1 MEIKDSAVLSDI
13 SKTLL
18 ALGDRLSLA
27 RKRRD
32 MTAEQMAKRAGVSVP
47 TLRSLERGGPGV
59 GIGAYLSVLMVLGL
73 ERDFDL
79 IGSVDELGHQLQDLR
94 LKRSKL

>member
-1 MEIKDSAVLSDI
+1 MEIKDPAVSTDV
-13 SKTLL
+13 SNTLV

-32 MTAEQMAKRAGVSVP
+32 MTAEQMARSAGVSVP
-47 TLRSLERGGPGV
+47 TLRALERGGAGV

-73 ERDFDL
+73 GRDFDA
-79 IGSVDELGHQLQDLR
+79 IASVDELGHQLQDLR